1 VTITLQERD
10 AIHNQLLS
18 AAARVQQLERRLALR
33 EQEITT
39 ALTEIDELRTAVER
53 TDLSGL
59 GLSSGYSGQRPS
71 PSPGEAPE
79 YEPQHDAP
87 HGEASA
93 MQLAELKRQLDEE
106 RKKRTQLERDLENL
120 KVETSSG
127 PFESRIQ
134 KDLNDARDQ
143 IERLQA
149 ALQVERQ
156 ARERIAREYNE
167 VKSRAPA
174 SGETGTSAE
183 ENLAAIQA
191 NQERLLA
198 TMRRQLEESERREK
212 DLRDGLTAMQGEDGV
227 DLAITVADL
236 EAENSALQ
244 TRLDNE
250 HVRNEGLAAKLRAAM
265 RAADLIF
272 RMNSD
277 REAAPLP

>member
-1 VTITLQERD
+1 
-10 AIHNQLLS
+10 
-18 AAARVQQLERRLALR
+18 
-33 EQEITT
+33 
-39 ALTEIDELRTAVER
+39 
-53 TDLSGL
+53 
-59 GLSSGYSGQRPS
+59 
-71 PSPGEAPE
+71 
-79 YEPQHDAP
+79 
-87 HGEASA
+87 

-106 RKKRTQLERDLENL
+106 REKRTQLERDLENL

-134 KDLNDARDQ
+134 KDLDDARDQ

-156 ARERIAREYNE
+156 ARERIAREYDE
-167 VKSRAPA
+167 VKSRPTA
-174 SGETGTSAE
+174 SGGETSASAGE
-183 ENLAAIQA
+183 TLAAVKA

-212 DLRDGLTAMQGEDGV
+212 DLRDGLTAVQGEDAV
-227 DLAITVADL
+227 NLAITVADL
-236 EAENSALQ
+236 EAENGALQ

-250 HVRNEGLAAKLRAAM
+250 HVRNDDLAAKLRAAM

-272 RMNSD
+272 RMNSS